1 MYGPPPK
8 PHTTRELV
16 LVSAAHEAKRVRDME
31 ERLSLDIT
39 STVSRRLRKTL
50 IAGVAIAVIS
60 TVGAGVVNYVEIS
73 QNMSIE
79 QEHAQTIATDHA
91 DTDRIEGQMSA
102 DITKI
107 HAMQV
112 QNSAQL
118 KQIEILTKEVD
129 G

>member
-50 IAGVAIAVIS
+50 IAG
-60 TVGAGVVNYVEIS
+60 VNYVEIS